1 MREIKF
7 RGKRSNGEL
16 VYGDLHHGFMT
27 GNLYINGFKVI
38 QETAGQ
44 YTGLK
49 DKNGKEI
56 YEGDVVKWGHINN
69 DEIYVRR
76 AIVVINPDIQFHSQY
91 GIFEYGSFA
100 YQDTQNHLE
109 IIGNIYENPDLV
121 PKD

>member
-44 YTGLK
+44 YIGRK
-49 DKNGKEI
+49 DVNGKEI
-56 YEGDVVKWGHINN
+56 CEGDITSKVLWMMMQLWCYRI
-69 DEIYVRR
+69 
-76 AIVVINPDIQFHSQY
+76 PCS
-91 GIFEYGSFA
+91 IF
-100 YQDTQNHLE
+100 L
-109 IIGNIYENPDLV
+109 
-121 PKD
+121 